1 MHLQYVEEEGRE
13 FITHI
18 DHEYVFYSVN
28 EIEEKR
34 NSHKSKG
41 ESRTRYITFKID
53 NAKIPYTTETSE
65 NVLYKVLM
73 AYFTESELVEE
84 FFRLQ
89 EDDLKWQ
96 NCQDL

>member
-1 MHLQYVEEEGRE
+1 MHLQYIEDEGKE

-18 DHEYVFYSVN
+18 DHEYVFYSEN
-28 EIEEKR
+28 GIEAKR
-34 NSHKSKG
+34 NSLKRKG
-41 ESRTRYITFKID
+41 ESRTPYKTFKID

-73 AYFTESELVEE
+73 AYFTKSDLVDE

-89 EDDLKWQ
+89 END
-96 NCQDL
+96 